1 MIAALKDKK
10 TYAKYLNSLKFALYC
25 STHPLDGFWDL
36 THEKRGTYAAANT
49 ILFLT
54 ILCRIMKLQFTSFVI
69 DPVYWEG
76 VNVFTYIFSILFP
89 LALWVVG
96 NWALTTLF
104 DGKGR
109 LGQVYMATCY
119 SLLPYPLI
127 QFPLIIMSNVVTTEE
142 RGFYDVLGWVSVVW
156 MLGLIVLAM
165 GQIHEYSVAK
175 NILFSAAS
183 VFAMLVIVFIL
194 LLFFSMISQ
203 GLAYFISIGKEIM
216 FRWM

>member
-1 MIAALKDKK
+1 
-10 TYAKYLNSLKFALYC
+10 
-25 STHPLDGFWDL
+25 
-36 THEKRGTYAAANT
+36 
-49 ILFLT
+49 
-54 ILCRIMKLQFTSFVI
+54 
-69 DPVYWEG
+69 
-76 VNVFTYIFSILFP
+76 
-89 LALWVVG
+89 
-96 NWALTTLF
+96 
-104 DGKGR
+104 
-109 LGQVYMATCY
+109 
-119 SLLPYPLI
+119 
-127 QFPLIIMSNVVTTEE
+127 MSNVVTTEE

-175 NILFSAAS
+175 NVLFSAAS

>member
-1 MIAALKDKK
+1 MYVI
-10 TYAKYLNSLKFALYC
+10 
-25 STHPLDGFWDL
+25 THPFDGMWDL
-36 THEKRGTYAAANT
+36 THEKRGSIAAGNT
-49 ILFLT
+49 ILLLFFLT
-54 ILCRIMKLQFTSFVI
+54 NLWNMRFEKFLFNRVRWERVNIWQQILGT
-69 DPVYWEG
+69 
-76 VNVFTYIFSILFP
+76 LFP
-89 LALWVVG
+89 LLIYCVA
-96 NWALTTLF
+96 NWCLTTLF

-203 GLAYFISIGKEIM
+203 GLAYFVSIGKEIM
-216 FRWM
+216 FQVQVKEIFITYFIVDSYESLK